1 MRPARQRAR
10 PKEPRIIRVHPAFVN
25 RRRRI
30 AAPVPG
36 CRSKSL
42 IYGCISGYTSA
53 HHRRRSHSMSGPEV
67 TRKAPQERSTTVG
80 GRGFGWRLLKST
92 SVVSFM
98 TLLSRILGLVRDVVF
113 ARMFGATI
121 IMDAFIVAN
130 RIPNMLRRFFAEGAF
145 SQGFVPVMARY
156 REGHDHEDAR
166 AFVDAVAG
174 TLGLIL
180 FVITLAGVIAAPL
193 LVVVV
198 APGFIG
204 DDGRFDLATAMLRFT
219 FPYLFFVSLTAFAGG
234 VLNTYGKF
242 GAPAFTPVILN
253 IVLIGGAL
261 WLAPA
266 MAEPGMALAYAVFVA
281 GIVQLL
287 FQIPFL
293 ARVHAIPRPRWRPR
307 HEGVRRVITLM
318 MPAIFGSSVAQI
330 NVLLGGII
338 ASLLGVGKIS
348 LLYYSDRLMEFPL
361 GLFGIALA
369 TVTLPYLSRQAANRS
384 MREFSHTVDW
394 SMRLVV
400 LIATPAA
407 IGLMVLAEPLVVTIF
422 YGGVFTA
429 TDVELAALSLQA
441 FSVGLVG
448 FSFVKILAPAYFARE
463 DTKTP
468 VRIGLIALAVNFGL
482 SVALTYFLTRAGYAA
497 THAGLALAISVAAVV
512 NAWLLHRGL
521 IREAVI
527 EHSTGWWPFLLR
539 VVAGNAAI
547 VAILWTFGKPL
558 SWWLE
563 AGVFARTS
571 FLALEVLAGATGYF
585 LILAALGMRPSQLRH
600 HSG

>member
-1 MRPARQRAR
+1 MP
-10 PKEPRIIRVHPAFVN
+10 P
-25 RRRRI
+25 
-30 AAPVPG
+30 
-36 CRSKSL
+36 SDD
-42 IYGCISGYTSA
+42 
-53 HHRRRSHSMSGPEV
+53 PEN
-67 TRKAPQERSTTVG
+67 APQESPG
-80 GRGFGWRLLKST
+80 AASGRGFGWRLLKST

-113 ARMFGATI
+113 ARMFGASI
-121 IMDAFIVAN
+121 VMDAFIVAN

-156 REGHDHEDAR
+156 RENHDHKDAR
-166 AFVDAVAG
+166 EFVDAVAG

-180 FVITLAGVIAAPL
+180 FVITLMGVVAAPF
-193 LVVVV
+193 LVFIV
-198 APGFIG
+198 APGFVG
-204 DDGRFDLATAMLRFT
+204 DDGRFDLSTAMLRFT

-253 IVLIGGAL
+253 VVLIAGAL
-261 WLAPA
+261 WVAPA
-266 MAEPGMALAYAVFVA
+266 LAEPGMALAYAVFIA
-281 GIVQLL
+281 GVVQLL
-287 FQIPFL
+287 FQVPFL
-293 ARVHAIPRPRWRPR
+293 AKLHAVPRPRWRPR
-307 HEGVRRVITLM
+307 HEGVRRVIKLM
-318 MPAIFGSSVAQI
+318 IPAIFGSSVAQV

-369 TVTLPYLSRQAANRS
+369 TVTLPYLSRQAANES
-384 MREFSHTVDW
+384 MREFSDTVDW
-394 SMRLVV
+394 SMKLVV

-407 IGLMVLAEPLVVTIF
+407 VGLIVLAEPLVATIF

-441 FSVGLVG
+441 FAAGLVG

-482 SVALTYFLTRAGYAA
+482 SVALAYFLTQAGYAA
-497 THAGLALAISVAAVV
+497 THAGLALAISIAAIV

-521 IREAVI
+521 RREGVI
-527 EHSTGWWPFLLR
+527 EHSTGWLPFMLR
-539 VVAGNAAI
+539 VAAANAAI
-547 VAILWTFGKPL
+547 VAGLWVLRRPL

-563 AGVFARTS
+563 AGVFDRAA
-571 FLALEVLAGATGYF
+571 FLGVEVLAGAAAYF
-585 LILAALGMRPSQLRH
+585 VILAALGMRPSQLRH
-600 HSG
+600 RSG